1 MRLTSE
7 NADAE
12 PDAST
17 TMPGLFDVVRATSY
31 AAATVSL
38 AILLVIFQIGATDVP
53 LRAVVVLLSI
63 TLPLNIGIAVLL
75 ELVHHVPARQPF
87 PSKLC
92 QWLAFAAGITLSG
105 PLCAVGLVI
114 QHMVPSALYLYVG
127 AVALAFAAYLALRH
141 YLAKR

>member
-1 MRLTSE
+1 
-7 NADAE
+7 
-12 PDAST
+12 
-17 TMPGLFDVVRATSY
+17 MPALFDVVRATSY
-31 AAATVSL
+31 ASATVSL

-75 ELVHHVPARQPF
+75 ELVHHIPARQPL
-87 PSKLC
+87 PPKLW

-114 QHMVPSALYLYVG
+114 QYMVPLALYLYVA
-127 AVALAFAAYLALRH
+127 AVVTAFAAYLTLQH

>member
-1 MRLTSE
+1 MSE
-7 NADAE
+7 SPDAE
-12 PDAST
+12 SDAST
-17 TMPGLFDVVRATSY
+17 RMPALFDVVRATSY

-75 ELVHHVPARQPF
+75 ELVTHVPLNRQVSP
-87 PSKLC
+87 KLW

-114 QHMVPSALYLYVG
+114 QHMVPSALYLYVA
-127 AVALAFAAYLALRH
+127 AVAVAFVAYLALRH
-141 YLAKR
+141 WLAKR